1 MKILDVPIYLLAF
14 TIYLKPLNLE
24 KIFIRGAHYSMDFD
38 GQFSKVWFFSTL
50 IINPKNDQIGE
61 SFKYEAILPP
71 HDRKK
76 NFFQLNA
83 QSDYKI
89 AYRLK
94 LPFTAKLLQ
103 RTTICI
109 GTLKGNRNSK
119 VLHTLYWHTFLLYFS
134 IIFLIFTSVHC
145 VHCIWR
151 VEMVFIDCHKNVQR
165 ASTSLFYSS
174 RWALGECL
182 YATYVILL

>member
-1 MKILDVPIYLLAF
+1 MPTTPWILQRL
-14 TIYLKPLNLE
+14 
-24 KIFIRGAHYSMDFD
+24 IFVQYANNEP
-38 GQFSKVWFFSTL
+38 Q
-50 IINPKNDQIGE
+50 NDQVGE

-103 RTTICI
+103 RTSHW
-109 GTLKGNRNSK
+109 L
-119 VLHTLYWHTFLLYFS
+119 
-134 IIFLIFTSVHC
+134 
-145 VHCIWR
+145 
-151 VEMVFIDCHKNVQR
+151 
-165 ASTSLFYSS
+165 
-174 RWALGECL
+174 AL
-182 YATYVILL
+182 